1 MSGGEAKQEQ
11 GNVDQSN
18 ELFAQLSSLPLPQI
32 TFNAVVNNVTLSEI
46 SSILSFGSRPLA
58 MLIMSPVM
66 AKTFAESLLS
76 LVSLY
81 EQSVGQPVLS
91 MSQINE
97 RNAVGSKEN
106 V

>member
-1 MSGGEAKQEQ
+1 MSGGEAKQSHDY
-11 GNVDQSN
+11 VDQSG

-32 TFNAVVNNVTLSEI
+32 TFNSVVNNVTLSEV

-66 AKTFAESLLS
+66 AKTFAEALLS

-81 EQSVGQPVLS
+81 EQNTGQPVLS
-91 MSQINE
+91 ITQMNE
-97 RNAVGSKEN
+97 RHAARNKGDV
-106 V
+106 